1 MGNFKYMV
9 YTDKIYKSIFKE
21 NAAEYRK
28 VLKLAAN
35 EKVRDTMYSEVLDII
50 ASYEVGFADA
60 LKKSQHIWAA
70 NCQAQRPIDYL

>member
-1 MGNFKYMV
+1 MAKLMNIGFGNMV

-35 EKVRDTMYSEVLDII
+35 EKVRDNMYREEQDIK
-50 ASYEVGFADA
+50 ASYEVGNAEA
-60 LKKSQHIWAA
+60 
-70 NCQAQRPIDYL
+70 